1 MSEATERL
9 RAAIAGNLRHARL
22 VRGMSLRDLAER
34 AGVSKGL
41 LSQLEHC
48 AANPTIEVLGSV
60 AAALGLEVADLIRT
74 PLYEPQVLSARSLED
89 ASRTLF
95 SSAEARRVELY
106 ETALPAGGSHDSAP
120 HGRGSE
126 EFAYVLSG
134 AVVLTLE
141 QRSVSLSAGEAVRFS
156 GEADHSYQAA
166 EGRPVELITLLSMPS
181 D

>member
-9 RAAIAGNLRHARL
+9 RAAIAGNLKHARL

-41 LSQLEHC
+41 LSQLEHS
-48 AANPTIEVLGSV
+48 AANPTIEALGAV

-74 PLYEPQVLSARSLED
+74 PLFEPQVLSARSPEE
-89 ASRTLF
+89 AARTLF
-95 SSAEARRVELY
+95 ASSEARRVGLY
-106 ETALPAGGSHDSAP
+106 ETALPPGGSHDSAP

-141 QRSVSLSAGEAVRFS
+141 QRSVSLRAGEAVRFS
-156 GEADHSYQAA
+156 GEGEHSYQAA
-166 EGRPVELITLLSMPS
+166 GDRPVELITMLSMPS

>member
-1 MSEATERL
+1 MSEATARL
-9 RAAIAGNLRHARL
+9 RTAIAGNLKHARL
-22 VRGMSLRDLAER
+22 VRGLSLRDLAER

-41 LSQLEHC
+41 LSQLEHS
-48 AANPTIEVLGSV
+48 AANPTIEVLGAV

-74 PLYEPQVLSARSLED
+74 PLFEPQVLSARSAEE

-95 SSAEARRVELY
+95 AGTEARRIALY
-106 ETALPAGGSHDSAP
+106 ETALPPGGTHDSAP

-141 QRSVSLSAGEAVRFS
+141 QRSVALRAGQAVRFS
-156 GEADHSYQAA
+156 GEGEHSYRAA
-166 EGRPVELITLLSMPS
+166 EDGPVELITLLAMPS